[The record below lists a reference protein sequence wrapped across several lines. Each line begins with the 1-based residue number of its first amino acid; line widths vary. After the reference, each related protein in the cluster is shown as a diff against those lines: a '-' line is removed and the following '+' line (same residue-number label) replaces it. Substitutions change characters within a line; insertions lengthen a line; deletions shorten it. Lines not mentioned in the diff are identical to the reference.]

1 MDSDPQSSLLPVL
14 NWFGP
19 GSTTLILRQIDI
31 PVLYIWNY
39 SVMYLWLARNTK
51 DWISANLVQFLHKI
65 SCLTSWEIDAG
76 RPRYARRL
84 ATGSLCKITLVGPTL
99 YSRGGWIS
107 LNLQSWARMTSE
119 HKVVCNYHFTIFVVA
134 TPSRHWALTIF
145 RIFSGPWLVLDALLR
160 CRFVV
165 VPKLKNCRVPSSGAM
180 YRLKLPNFTML
191 LHTVRYV
198 L

>member
-1 MDSDPQSSLLPVL
+1 MKRSSKLRWILYRSSVVFLFLTIWIGIQIQSMDSDPQSSLLPVL

-107 LNLQSWARMTSE
+107 LNLQSWARKNS
-119 HKVVCNYHFTIFVVA
+119 VA
-134 TPSRHWALTIF
+134 TMCSCFQSTKLFVITILLYLL
-145 RIFSGPWLVLDALLR
+145 WLPHLDTEA
-160 CRFVV
+160 
-165 VPKLKNCRVPSSGAM
+165 
-180 YRLKLPNFTML
+180 
-191 LHTVRYV
+191 
-198 L
+198 